1 MNDQQTQIFAA
12 NTLLEKGVFVD
23 KIKAPFILQLIG
35 RRYIELT
42 LYQSTLAQ
50 LVEISQ
56 IIASM
61 GLTDVDL
68 KAICLTGKYSLLNGA
83 AQRAMEVMIIAARL
97 KIPLFSRQKLA
108 RYMLARISADRFAKA
123 WKFYVAYSGVEDFT
137 DTIILMAEA
146 NNLSPMSQRSQTTT
160 G

>member
-1 MNDQQTQIFAA
+1 MDDQQTQIFAA
-12 NTLLEKGVFVD
+12 NTLLEQGVFVD

-42 LYQSTLAQ
+42 LHQSTLAQ

-56 IIASM
+56 IIVSM
-61 GLTDVDL
+61 GLTDGEL
-68 KAICLTGKYSLLNGA
+68 KAISLTGKYSLLNGT
-83 AQRAMEVMIIAARL
+83 AQRAMEVMLIAARL
-97 KIPLFSRQKLA
+97 KVSLFSRQKLA
-108 RYMLARISADRFAKA
+108 RHMLARISADRFAKA

-137 DTIILMAEA
+137 DTITLMAAA
-146 NNLSPMSQRSQTTT
+146 NFLSPMSQRSQATA